1 MDLGQ
6 HGSVESHTAQPHGAL
21 GLCRSEIR
29 LHSTRELLHG
39 RAFQRIELRG
49 CVMKMCFE
57 M

>member
-39 RAFQRIELRG
+39 RAFQRSRMCDED
-49 CVMKMCFE
+49 MCFE